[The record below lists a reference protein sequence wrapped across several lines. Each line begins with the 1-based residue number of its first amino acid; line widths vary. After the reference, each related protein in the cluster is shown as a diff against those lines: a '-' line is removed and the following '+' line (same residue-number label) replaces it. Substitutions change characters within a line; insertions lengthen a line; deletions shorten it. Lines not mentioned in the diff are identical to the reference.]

1 MTAPGARRFES
12 VSDFLR
18 YAAAERRLSPH
29 TVDAYRRD
37 LEGFEAFQSLHA
49 GTVDWQWADVDRA
62 SIRAYLGSLQAAGR
76 KRTTISRRLS
86 SVRSFYRFLHRIGK
100 VESNPARLIRS
111 PRSGRELPGYLTQ
124 PQAEDL
130 FALLAAHCDDTDSDP
145 LAARNRAIVELLY
158 SSGLRLA
165 EAQQL
170 SVRDLDTAQGV
181 VRVMGKGNKERIVPV
196 GKAAIEAIR
205 TYLALTG
212 GRSIADPLFLSR
224 NGGRLS
230 RRQMQRA
237 VSALLESVARG
248 EGLSV
253 HALRHTFATHMLDA
267 GADLLAVKELLGHA
281 SLSTTRL
288 YTHTSRERLARTY
301 RQAHPR
307 AE

>member
-1 MTAPGARRFES
+1 MADPTRSRKDAVE
-12 VSDFLR
+12 DFLR
-18 YAAAERRLSPH
+18 YAEAERRLSAH

-37 LEGFEAFQSLHA
+37 LADFETFQVKHA
-49 GTVDWQWADVDRA
+49 DRSEWGWADIDRSA
-62 SIRAYLGSLQAAGR
+62 IRAWLGALHAAGR
-76 KRTTISRRLS
+76 RRTTIARRLS
-86 SVRSFYRFLHRIGK
+86 SVRSFYRFLHRTDQ

-111 PRSGRELPGYLTQ
+111 PGSKRKLPGYLTQ

-130 FALLAAHCDDTDSDP
+130 FALLAAYADGGGP
-145 LAARNRAIVELLY
+145 LVARNRAIVELLY

-170 SVRDLDTAQGV
+170 CARDLDASRGV
-181 VRVMGKGNKERIVPV
+181 VRVVGKGGKERIVPV
-196 GKAAIEAIR
+196 GRPAMDAVQH
-205 TYLALTG
+205 YLALSGDREPGDPVFLARTG
-212 GRSIADPLFLSR
+212 T
-224 NGGRLS
+224 RLS
-230 RRQMQRA
+230 RRQMQRS
-237 VSALLESVARG
+237 VGTLLESVARG

-288 YTHTSRERLARTY
+288 YTHTSREKLTRTY

>member
-1 MTAPGARRFES
+1 MTDPTRKRADA
-12 VSDFLR
+12 VADFLR
-18 YAAAERRLSPH
+18 YAEAERRLSVH

-37 LEGFEAFQSLHA
+37 LADFESFQGQQA
-49 GTVDWQWADVDRA
+49 GNSKWGWADIDRA
-62 SIRAYLGSLQAAGR
+62 AIRAWLGALHAAGR
-76 KRTTISRRLS
+76 RRTTIARRLS
-86 SVRSFYRFLHRIGK
+86 SIRSFYRFLHRTDQ
-100 VESNPARLIRS
+100 VAVNPARLIRS
-111 PRSGRELPGYLTQ
+111 PGSNRNLPGYLTQ

-130 FALLAAHCDDTDSDP
+130 FALLAAYSDGGP

-170 SVRDLDTAQGV
+170 CAKDLDVARGV
-181 VRVMGKGNKERIVPV
+181 VRVLGKGGKERIVPV
-196 GKAAIEAIR
+196 GRPAMDAVR
-205 TYLALTG
+205 RYLELSG
-212 GRSIADPLFLSR
+212 DREPDDPLFLSR
-224 NGGRLS
+224 TGTRLS
-230 RRQMQRA
+230 RRQMQRS
-237 VSALLESVARG
+237 VGALLQTVARG

-288 YTHTSRERLARTY
+288 YTHTSREMLARTY

>member
-1 MTAPGARRFES
+1 VTDSDDRRA
-12 VSDFLR
+12 VAVADYLR
-18 YAAAERRLSPH
+18 YATAERRLSGH

-37 LEGFEAFQSLHA
+37 LADFEAFYSGHS
-49 GTVDWQWADVDRA
+49 GSTDWKWAEVSRA
-62 SIRAYLGSLQAAGR
+62 AIRAYLGSLSAAGR

-86 SVRSFYRFLHRIGK
+86 SVRSFYRFLHQTEQ
-100 VESNPARLIRS
+100 VTANPARLIRT
-111 PRSGRELPGYLTQ
+111 PTSGRQLPGYLTK
-124 PQAEDL
+124 PQTDDL
-130 FALLAAHCDDTDSDP
+130 FALLDAYSDDTSL

-170 SVRDLDTAQGV
+170 SVRDLDSTQGV
-181 VRVMGKGNKERIVPV
+181 VRVLGKGNKEHLVPV
-196 GKAAIEAIR
+196 GSAATTAIR
-205 TYLALTG
+205 RYLALTG
-212 GRSIADPLFLSR
+212 ERAPADPMFLSR

-237 VSALLESVARG
+237 VGTLLESVALG

-288 YTHTSRERLARTY
+288 YTHTSREMLSRTY

-307 AE
+307 AD